1 MSHPTKIITLKFD
14 KDQSGRNYGILLDVF
29 KYSVSK
35 NMPDAEMEII
45 IPPLPKAVPSKEF
58 FMTKNT
64 VKLEYWVNAVEKSK
78 GNIIIMDCDMLVLRD
93 LSDAFKSNFDIAY
106 TSRGA
111 ARTKLNGGVIF
122 IKVNERSIKFLRRWV
137 IVNQMMYENPVFHW
151 PYRRKYVGMN
161 QASLGYMLENETA
174 GIKIINFPCTEWNQ
188 CQEDWNKLNL
198 TTRCVH
204 IKSALRIDCMS
215 GRLRTVTHKA
225 AFDLWIKYQEE
236 MNLAKR
242 TKKDEMGRSIKPRK
256 K

>member
-1 MSHPTKIITLKFD
+1 MSVKIITLKFNEN
-14 KDQSGRNYGILLDVF
+14 QPGRNYDILLDVF

-35 NMPDAEMEII
+35 NMPAAKMEIL
-45 IPPLPKAVPSKEF
+45 IPPLPKESNGKEY

-64 VKLEYWVNAVEKSK
+64 VKLGHWVNAIEKST

-111 ARTKLNGGVIF
+111 ARTKLNGGVLF
-122 IKVNERSIKFLRRWV
+122 IKVNERSLYFLRRWV
-137 IVNQMMYENPVFHW
+137 IVNKMMYDDIFFHTPW
-151 PYRRKYVGMN
+151 RRKYVGMN
-161 QASLGYMLENETA
+161 QASLGYMIENESK

-188 CQEDWNKLNL
+188 CQEDWHKLNL

-204 IKSALRIDCMS
+204 IKSRLRVDCMS
-215 GRLRTVTHKA
+215 GKLRDRNHKS
-225 AFDLWIKYQEE
+225 AFDLWTKYKEE
-236 MNLAKR
+236 MFLEKR
-242 TKKDEMGRSIKPRK
+242 SKKDEMGRGVKPRK